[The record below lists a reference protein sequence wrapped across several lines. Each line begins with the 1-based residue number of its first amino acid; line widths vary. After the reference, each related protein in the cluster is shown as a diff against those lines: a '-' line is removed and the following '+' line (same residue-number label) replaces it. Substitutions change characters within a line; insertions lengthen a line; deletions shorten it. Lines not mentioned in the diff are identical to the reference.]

1 MEIGERNR
9 EISKLFVFS
18 GRPSTLSLFTV
29 HFENG
34 AWHFFWEVKYP
45 LQGWSGNFVRFS
57 LDSDVKF
64 ILCLIFTC
72 FWGEVELITECVPE
86 SVSLCGIIAHKYPSL
101 LRFVAKKKNTIK
113 LLVSDCQNLWC
124 KGWSFFWEKSWARIH
139 HSNQLIH

>member
-1 MEIGERNR
+1 MEIERK
-9 EISKLFVFS
+9 ISKLFVFS

-45 LQGWSGNFVRFS
+45 LQGWSWNFVRLS

-64 ILCLIFTC
+64 ILCHIFTC
-72 FWGEVELITECVPE
+72 FWGEVELITEC
-86 SVSLCGIIAHKYPSL
+86 SWKWQFLWDNRSSISL
-101 LRFVAKKKNTIK
+101 FVVFCWKNNNTIK

-139 HSNQLIH
+139 HSNQLIY